1 MIDYYYEFAPDTQ
14 WQGQPIRYGFQRGLH
29 PEDSPESLRHLH
41 NHFYQRSTRVWIEN
55 ANGMTLI
62 RRQGRDVHEPINH
75 GEVSWIKLQAR
86 DLSP

>member
-1 MIDYYYEFAPDTQ
+1 
-14 WQGQPIRYGFQRGLH
+14 
-29 PEDSPESLRHLH
+29 
-41 NHFYQRSTRVWIEN
+41 
-55 ANGMTLI
+55 MTLI